1 MFRLFQS
8 FTLSSHPAGT
18 AHHKNRRFNL
28 PAVTALILT
37 LIISGCTTTEPLQQA
52 SSPYMDEHKRSL
64 SQLTHWQ
71 IAGKIRLKTAD
82 SSDSANIQWLQSGD
96 SYSLTL
102 SGPFG
107 QTGALL
113 EGTPY
118 EVVLTIPDEG
128 RFADRTPE
136 SLLYNHFGWD
146 LPLSSLFYWV
156 RTLPAPG
163 SDYLSELNTAQQVAR
178 LQQDGWDIRYDR
190 YQAVVSGADH
200 QTQLPGRMKIAKGKL
215 ELTFII
221 NQWQLPPHQ
230 LSLLK

>member
-8 FTLSSHPAGT
+8 FTLSGHPAGT
-18 AHHKNRRFNL
+18 AHRKYRRFNL
-28 PAVTALILT
+28 SAVTAIILA
-37 LIISGCTTTEPLQQA
+37 LIISGCTTTESLQQA

-190 YQAVVSGADH
+190 YQSVVSGADH